1 MKKMSKIAISLLG
14 AALMLSGAVLA
25 GNTNKGSLQLAEQVN
40 VEGKSLNPGS
50 YKVEWEGS
58 GPTVQVSIL
67 QGRNTVATFPARVVE
82 SGTPNQENAYST
94 IANHDGSLT
103 LTAIYLGGKRTS
115 LQVENN
121 QAASQSITT
130 GGN

>member
-1 MKKMSKIAISLLG
+1 MKKMSKIAIALMG

-25 GNTNKGSLQLAEQVN
+25 GDANKGSLQLAEKVN
-40 VEGKSLNPGS
+40 VEGKTLNPGS

-67 QGRNTVATFPARVVE
+67 QGRNTVATFPARVVDA
-82 SGTPNQENAYST
+82 GVPNQENAYST
-94 IANHDGSLT
+94 TASQDGSLT
-103 LTAIYLGGKRTS
+103 LTAIYLGGKRTT
-115 LQVENN
+115 LQVEKN
-121 QAASQSITT
+121 QSASQSSAT